1 MRDQPL
7 LMKSSAVDHAWTLH
21 VDHPT
26 PEIARVGLAG
36 TWRHESRLPDP
47 SEIWSEIE
55 GSGVHGLTFD
65 TSRVTDWD
73 SGLVTF
79 AIKVLQEARARGIAG
94 DRTGLPDGAQ
104 RLLHLAEAVPERQ
117 TGRSQPQPSWLA
129 RIGGRAIAAW
139 AATGAGLA
147 FLGDGVLA
155 LGALLRG
162 RARFRVVD
170 LLTVIQ
176 DCGPRALGIVSLISF
191 LIGLILGFVGA
202 VQLEQFGASIFV
214 ANLVAVAMTREIGC
228 IMTAIVMAGRTG
240 AAFAAQ
246 LGTMTTNQEIDAL
259 STMGISPMEFLV
271 LPRMV
276 ALIAMMPL
284 LTIYAD
290 LVGILGGAMVGIGM
304 LGLGPTEYFEQT
316 RSAVTLTS
324 FFIGVSKSA
333 VFGVLVALVGC
344 LRGMQSGRSAA
355 AVGLAATSAV
365 VTSIVFIIV
374 VDGIF
379 AVILNALS
387 L

>member
-1 MRDQPL
+1 MTSGSRMTTMERPW
-7 LMKSSAVDHAWTLH
+7 ALH
-21 VDHPT
+21 VERPMQGV
-26 PEIARVGLAG
+26 ACVALAG
-36 TWRHESRLPDP
+36 VWKNEDRLPDP
-47 SEIWSEIE
+47 SEVWREIDA
-55 GSGVHGLTFD
+55 GPAIHRLTFD

-73 SGLVTF
+73 SGLVTLV
-79 AIKVLQEARARGIAG
+79 IKVIEGARARGIES
-94 DRTGLPDGAQ
+94 DRAGLPEGVQ
-104 RLLHLAEAVPERQ
+104 RLLRLAEAVPERH
-117 TGRSQPQPSWLA
+117 TGRTSGRPPWLA
-129 RIGGRAIAAW
+129 RIGARATATW
-139 AATGAGLA
+139 AEAVVGLA
-147 FLGDGVLA
+147 FLGEGLLA
-155 LGALLRG
+155 LSALLRG

-170 LLTVIQ
+170 LLEVIRE
-176 DCGPRALGIVSLISF
+176 CGPRALGIVSLISF

-202 VQLEQFGASIFV
+202 VQLQQFGASIFV
-214 ANLVAVAMTREIGC
+214 ANLVAIAMTREIGC

-271 LPRMV
+271 LPRML
-276 ALIAMMPL
+276 ALILMMPL

-290 LVGILGGAMVGIGM
+290 VVGILGGAVVGVGM

-316 RSAVTLTS
+316 RGAVSLTS
-324 FFIGVSKSA
+324 FFIGVSKSV

-365 VTSIVFIIV
+365 VTSIVLIIV
-374 VDGIF
+374 IDGVF
-379 AVILNALS
+379 AVILNVLH

>member
-1 MRDQPL
+1 MTRASRTTTIERPWMLQVKRPAPDVACIEL
-7 LMKSSAVDHAWTLH
+7 TGAWRKE
-21 VDHPT
+21 D
-26 PEIARVGLAG
+26 
-36 TWRHESRLPDP
+36 RLPDP
-47 SEIWSEIE
+47 SEIRRELQV
-55 GSGVHGLTFD
+55 GSPVRRLTFD

-79 AIKVLQEARARGIAG
+79 AISVLAEAKAHGIES
-94 DRTGLPDGAQ
+94 DRTGLPEGTQ

-117 TGRSQPQPSWLA
+117 TGRARAQPPWLA
-129 RIGGRAIAAW
+129 RIGARAIATWGETA
-139 AATGAGLA
+139 AGLA
-147 FLGDGVLA
+147 FLGESLLA

-162 RARFRVVD
+162 RARFRLVD
-170 LLTVIQ
+170 LLVVIQ

-202 VQLEQFGASIFV
+202 VQLQQFGAAIFV
-214 ANLVAVAMTREIGC
+214 ANLVAIAMTREIGG

-246 LGTMTTNQEIDAL
+246 LGTMNTNQEIDAL
-259 STMGISPMEFLV
+259 STMGISPIEFLV
-271 LPRMV
+271 LPRML
-276 ALIAMMPL
+276 ALILMMPL

-290 LVGILGGAMVGIGM
+290 LVGILGGAVVGVGM
-304 LGLGPTEYFEQT
+304 LGLGPVEYFEQT
-316 RSAVTLTS
+316 RGAVSLTD
-324 FFIGVSKSA
+324 FFVGVSKSA

-365 VTSIVFIIV
+365 VTSIVLIIV
-374 VDGIF
+374 IDGLF
-379 AVILNALS
+379 AVILNVLH

>member
-1 MRDQPL
+1 MNRASRATSVEPSWAL
-7 LMKSSAVDHAWTLH
+7 RVALPAAGV
-21 VDHPT
+21 
-26 PEIARVGLAG
+26 ARVELSGA
-36 TWRHESRLPDP
+36 WRKEDRLPDP
-47 SEIWSEIE
+47 GEVWREIPADSPPRQ
-55 GSGVHGLTFD
+55 LAFD
-65 TSRVTDWD
+65 TSRVSQWD

-79 AIKVLQEARARGIAG
+79 VSSVLHEARARGIES
-94 DRTGLPDGAQ
+94 DRAGLPEGAQ
-104 RLLHLAEAVPERQ
+104 RLLRLAEAVPERQ
-117 TGRSQPQPSWLA
+117 TGRGAARRPWLA
-129 RIGGRAIAAW
+129 RVGAGATAAW
-139 AATGAGLA
+139 AEVVVGLA
-147 FLGDGVLA
+147 FLGEAVLA
-155 LGALLRG
+155 LGALMRG

-170 LLTVIQ
+170 LLAVIQ

-191 LIGLILGFVGA
+191 LIGLILAFVGA
-202 VQLEQFGASIFV
+202 VQLQQFGASIFV
-214 ANLVAVAMTREIGC
+214 ANLVAIAMTREIGC

-276 ALIAMMPL
+276 ALILMMPL

-290 LVGILGGAMVGIGM
+290 LVGILGGAVVGMGM
-304 LGLGPTEYFEQT
+304 LGLGATEYFEQT
-316 RSAVTLTS
+316 RGAVTLTS
-324 FFIGVSKSA
+324 FFIGVGKSA

-365 VTSIVFIIV
+365 VTSIVLIIV
-374 VDGIF
+374 VDGLF
-379 AVILNALS
+379 AVILNVLH